1 MLITIKKS
9 ELSALYDDLW
19 RCAKNQASYD
29 IIKSDIELCVRKHG
43 ISRYMGL
50 NLELHIQDGIIPEYQ
65 KHFITALKEKLD
77 ITTEILA

>member
-1 MLITIKKS
+1 MKIIIKKS

-19 RCAKNQASYD
+19 RCARNQTSYD

-43 ISRYMGL
+43 ISRYMGI
-50 NLELHIQDGIIPEYQ
+50 NLESHIKEGIIPEYQ
-65 KHFITALKEKLD
+65 MYFITALKEKLD